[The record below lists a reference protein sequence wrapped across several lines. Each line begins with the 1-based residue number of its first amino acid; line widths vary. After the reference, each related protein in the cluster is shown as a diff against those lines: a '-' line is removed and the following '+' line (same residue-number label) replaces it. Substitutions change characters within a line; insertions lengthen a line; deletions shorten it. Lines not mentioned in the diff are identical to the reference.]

1 VVKSPKEKEAE
12 KILSDDLELAGTLAK
27 QLVEVKTILGGCTD
41 SRSVNQTEVVYHY
54 IKNLKFF
61 KVVNSALNSA
71 DVLEL
76 AA

>member
-1 VVKSPKEKEAE
+1 MKSPKEKEAE

-27 QLVEVKTILGGCTD
+27 QLVEVKTILGGCTH